1 MKDFTLQIDG
11 MSCGG
16 CVRRVTAALEA
27 KDVAVERVDVGTAK
41 GSFDEAAVDLE
52 EVVAAVNA
60 LGFHVKKPI
69 EGDPGV
75 P

>member
-1 MKDFTLQIDG
+1 MKEFTLQIEG

-27 KDVAVERVDVGTAK
+27 KDVAVERVDVGTAR
-41 GSFDEAAVDLE
+41 GSFDEGAVDLD

-60 LGFHVKKPI
+60 LGFHVKSTV
-69 EGDPGV
+69 EGGPGAA
-75 P
+75 